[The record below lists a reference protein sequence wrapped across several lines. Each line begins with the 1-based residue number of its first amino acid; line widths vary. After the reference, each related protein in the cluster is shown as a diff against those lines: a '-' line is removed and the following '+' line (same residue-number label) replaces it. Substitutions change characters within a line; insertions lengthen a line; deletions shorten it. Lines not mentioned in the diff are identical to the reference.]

1 MPSPNSRSRTVA
13 LATLAAAALLIA
25 LAYSSCSK
33 KEEAAAPSAGSP
45 PPAAQA
51 QGAPSASPPAAG
63 EASGGTATPAAGA
76 PAAEGG
82 ASAGGAGGE
91 APGTRVAM
99 ADKSDEKKA
108 TAQPPGAAVL
118 VRGDATITGEVKL
131 TGTPPEM
138 QPLKRGVDPVC
149 AKTQMN
155 DEQVL
160 AKNGKLENVV
170 VWISEGIPPQPAPAE
185 QAKLQQTQCMYR
197 PRVQAVQDGQTLSIH
212 NGDTTLHNVRAVR
225 GTKTL
230 FNKAQPPGSQ
240 DIAEAVAAGPAL
252 QFKCDVHPW
261 MKAYAVVV
269 PSAFHAV
276 TGPDGTFTIKG
287 LPPGQYTVSAWHELF
302 GTKTTQIT
310 VQGLKASPILF
321 EYDVKDRE

>member
-1 MPSPNSRSRTVA
+1 MSSPNSRSRTIT

-33 KEEAAAPSAGSP
+33 KEEEAPAPSAGSP

-51 QGAPSASPPAAG
+51 QAPASPPAAG
-63 EASGGTATPAAGA
+63 EASGGTATPAGAPTAGA
-76 PAAEGG
+76 PAPE
-82 ASAGGAGGE
+82 GAGGE

-99 ADKSDEKKA
+99 ADKKEEKAKESA
-108 TAQPPGAAVL
+108 VQPPGTAVP

-160 AKNGKLENVV
+160 SKDGKLENVV
-170 VWISEGIPPQPAPAE
+170 VWVSEGIPPQPAPAE
-185 QAKLQQTQCMYR
+185 QAKLQQTSCMYR

-230 FNKAQPPGSQ
+230 FNKAQPPGSA

-261 MKAYAVVV
+261 MKAFAVVV
-269 PSAFHAV
+269 PTPFHDV
-276 TGPDGTFTIKG
+276 TGPDGKFTIKG

-310 VQGLKASPILF
+310 IMGGKATPVLF
-321 EYDVKDRE
+321 AYDAKDRG